1 MQQTNE
7 HTGQD
12 VPYWGYLDIGLFFM
26 VPAALGV
33 LLRLAVRFRFLS
45 RTEFVTPS
53 VSLQLSVIAILLV
66 ALYSILR
73 LRYHRPVWTTLGW
86 TFPRVRHSLVAVLF
100 GPMFAVL
107 VVMSAPR
114 GSNPIGYSWVDF
126 ALLAAL
132 AGPFLEESFVRG
144 CLLPLL
150 LPSLGSTFSV
160 LATAFLFASLH
171 GPHALLQWFWY
182 LATGTVYGCLRLAS
196 GTTTAPWL
204 MHSTYN
210 LGLFLFQAVL
220 R

>member
-1 MQQTNE
+1 MQHADE

-12 VPYWGYLDIGLFFM
+12 IPYWSYSDIGLFFM
-26 VPAALGV
+26 APAALGV
-33 LLRLAVRFRFLS
+33 LLRLAVRFRLLP
-45 RTEFVTPS
+45 RTEVATPS
-53 VSLQLSVIAILLV
+53 GSLQLSVIVVLLG
-66 ALYSILR
+66 ALYLILR
-73 LRYHRPVWTTLGW
+73 LRYRRPVWTSLGW
-86 TFPRVRHSLVAVLF
+86 TFPRLRYSLLAVLF
-100 GPMFAVL
+100 GPLFAVL
-107 VVMSAPR
+107 VVMSGSR
-114 GSNPIGYSWVDF
+114 GSNPIVYSWVNF
-126 ALLAAL
+126 VLLAAL

-182 LATGTVYGCLRLAS
+182 LTTGAVYGCLRLAS